1 MTILEDFV
9 WRGDNDMKNI
19 LTVILMMGSMVFTQS
34 GVRIVGGI
42 TYSTISG
49 DDFSEA
55 LVEDASIDVNNKSI
69 MGLRFGAEKT
79 MENGLIAGAT
89 YSNRGGSFSSRISF
103 LFKIFF
109 RISKLTIASMLK

>member
-42 TYSTISG
+42 TYSTTSG
-49 DDFSEA
+49 DEYIENIFLRDF
-55 LVEDASIDVNNKSI
+55 L
-69 MGLRFGAEKT
+69 
-79 MENGLIAGAT
+79 
-89 YSNRGGSFSSRISF
+89 
-103 LFKIFF
+103 
-109 RISKLTIASMLK
+109 